1 MSTLAF
7 LNNLKAPPRQVMDLP
22 LDQVHPDPDQPR
34 KSLQA
39 VDGMVDP
46 AAQEALE
53 ELAEDIADQG
63 LHQPITVREVEPERY
78 LIVMGERRW
87 RAFKLNQ
94 SRGVPNSDVIPALI
108 RQDLSAARLRLSQLS
123 ENLQRSDLSDIEVAS
138 FLKAILEEYPD
149 LQKQE
154 LAKLLKRNN
163 QWISRIL
170 ALLDPRWSHVVN
182 AGIISYASLL
192 EQFKALPEHKQ
203 TELVSRAQ
211 TENRPLTSGDMKQAR
226 QEAREEK
233 NGKGLVPPTIPTV
246 GSANEAF
253 QRLGIDRDPNT
264 VDMLAGRADSEV
276 PAPAG
281 GLTPDL
287 ADMVQ
292 DLINSHAP
300 KDEAYTPPAN
310 VSPAPLESRIR
321 DFGGDAV
328 MPPGPQSLNVGLLE
342 KREAKLTLEQLERLL
357 SIGAL
362 ANKSHVV
369 TVMLPVEEIK
379 EAIAVMGGEQPEDDS
394 LLMMGLVNQLNAL

>member
-1 MSTLAF
+1 MSTLDF
-7 LNNLKAPPRQVMDLP
+7 LNNLKAPQRQVEDLA
-22 LDQVHPDPDQPR
+22 LDQIHPDPDQPR

-46 AAQEALE
+46 AAQEALQ
-53 ELAEDIADQG
+53 ELADDIDANG
-63 LHQPITVREVEPERY
+63 LHQPITVREVEPGRY

-94 SRGVPNSDVIPALI
+94 SLGRPNSDSIPTII

-123 ENLQRSDLSDIEVAS
+123 ENLHRNDLTDIEVAS
-138 FLKAILEEYPD
+138 FLKVILEEYPE

-154 LAKLLKRNN
+154 LAKLLHRNN

-170 ALLDPRWSHVVN
+170 ALLDPRWAHVIN
-182 AGIISYASLL
+182 AGIITYASLL
-192 EQFKALPEHKQ
+192 EQFRALPGHKQ
-203 TELVSRAQ
+203 QELVTRAKE
-211 TENRPLTSGDMKQAR
+211 ENRPLTSGDMKQAR
-226 QEAREEK
+226 QEARDEK
-233 NGKGLVPPTIPTV
+233 NSKGLVPPSIPTV
-246 GSANEAF
+246 SSASEAL
-253 QRLGIDRDPNT
+253 QRLGAGREPDTI
-264 VDMLAGRADSEV
+264 DMLSGRTDNDGA
-276 PAPAG
+276 PPAG

-287 ADMVQ
+287 ANMVQ
-292 DLINSHAP
+292 NLIDSHAP

-310 VSPAPLESRIR
+310 VSPSPLEPRIR

-342 KREAKLTLEQLERLL
+342 KREVKLTLEQLETLL

-369 TVMLPVEEIK
+369 TVMLPVEEVK

-394 LLMMGLVNQLNAL
+394 LLVMGLVGQLNTL